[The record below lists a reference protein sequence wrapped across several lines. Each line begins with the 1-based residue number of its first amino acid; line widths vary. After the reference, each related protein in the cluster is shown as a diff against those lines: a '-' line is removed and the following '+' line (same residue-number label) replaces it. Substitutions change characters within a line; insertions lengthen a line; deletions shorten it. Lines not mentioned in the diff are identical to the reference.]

1 MMRKNAE
8 HIIVILGGPETIF
21 EEEHILAL
29 WTDLFLIKGN
39 YNNCNNESLTML
51 IHFWIKMPSFS
62 SVRQAPG
69 RTAKYWTR
77 MAMAGNDKHTYGLYF
92 KCVMTINYD

>member
-29 WTDLFLIKGN
+29 WTLFLIKGN

-69 RTAKYWTR
+69 LTA
-77 MAMAGNDKHTYGLYF
+77 NN
-92 KCVMTINYD
+92 I